1 MAATKIFGITATVGQ
16 AIAYIADSKKT
27 ENGLY
32 ISTCMCSREPS
43 KAAKEFE
50 EITARG
56 TGRSSILAQHFIVS
70 FKPGEITPQKAFEIG
85 MEICDKFLKFQYQY
99 YLAVH
104 TDKDHI
110 HLHTIFNNTNV
121 INGRTFEYLE
131 NRHTSQQDRSFQKL
145 RNVTDEVCR
154 KHGLSVIEHPEQSKG
169 KSHWE
174 WDMNRQ
180 GLSWKAK
187 LKNAIDKVVSE
198 SENFEDFLRRCA
210 ENRILVQYNPEHRI
224 DLKFMLAEQ
233 KERNPRAKYT
243 RSRTLGWFY
252 ETPQIKSRIAMC
264 HGEVTYTPKTK
275 IRTVSEK
282 TPENKF
288 IQDAIDRGNMKVA
301 SIAKNILTQY
311 GVSPENMR
319 SAVMQAYAQRG
330 KLSAELNRLQTEIED
345 SKVVLKVLRRY
356 HKVKGIHAELKNLS
370 GRKEKKFREQNSYEL
385 QEYREV
391 SHQLLEWYP
400 DKHLPTVDE
409 LEQKITTL
417 MQERSKKNELY
428 KSVSQKSKDLAQ
440 AQQTIDEF
448 LRQERA
454 VQEQNKKR
462 KKNGDLE

>member
-16 AIAYIADSKKT
+16 AIAYIADPKKT

-43 KAAKEFE
+43 KAVKEFQ

-56 TGRSSILAQHFIVS
+56 TGRSSVLAQHFIIS
-70 FKPGEITPQKAFEIG
+70 FKPGEITPQKAYEIG

-99 YLAVH
+99 YLAIH
-104 TDKDHI
+104 TDKDH
-110 HLHTIFNNTNV
+110 LHMHCIFNNTNV

-131 NRHTSQQDRSFQKL
+131 NRRTTQQDRAFQKL
-145 RNVTDEVCR
+145 RKVADEVCR
-154 KHGLSVIEHPEQSKG
+154 EHGLSVIEHPERSKG

-187 LKNAIDKVVSE
+187 LKNAIDRVVAE

-210 ENRILVQYNPEHRI
+210 EYGILVQYNPEHKI

-233 KERNPRAKYT
+233 RERNPRAKYT

-252 ETPQIKSRIAMC
+252 EAPQIKGRIAVC
-264 HGEVTYTPKTK
+264 RGEVAYTPKTK
-275 IRTVSEK
+275 IRNVSEK

-311 GVSPENMR
+311 SVSPENMR
-319 SAVMQAYAQRG
+319 SAAMQTYAQRG
-330 KLSAELNRLQTEIED
+330 KLSAELNSLQTEIED
-345 SKVVLKVLRRY
+345 SKYQLKILKKY
-356 HKVKGIHAELKNLS
+356 HKLKGIHAELKNLS

-391 SHQLLEWYP
+391 SRQLLEWYP
-400 DKHLPTVDE
+400 DKHLPTIDE
-409 LEQKITTL
+409 LEQKITAL
-417 MQERSKKNELY
+417 MQERSEKNELY

-440 AQQTIDEF
+440 AQQTIEEF

-454 VQEQNKKR
+454 VHEQSRKK

>member
-1 MAATKIFGITATVGQ
+1 MAATKIFGISATVSQ
-16 AIAYIADSKKT
+16 AIAYIADPKKT

-32 ISTCMCSREPS
+32 ISTCMCSREP
-43 KAAKEFE
+43 AKETKDFADV
-50 EITARG
+50 TAKG
-56 TGRSSILAQHFIVS
+56 TGRSSVLAQHFIVS

-104 TDKDHI
+104 TDKDH
-110 HLHTIFNNTNV
+110 LHMHCIFNNTNL

-131 NRHTSQQDRSFQKL
+131 NRRTSQQDRAFQKL
-145 RNVTDEVCR
+145 RMVADEVC
-154 KHGLSVIEHPEQSKG
+154 KEHGLSVIEHPERNKG
-169 KSHWE
+169 KSYWE

-198 SENFEDFLRRCA
+198 SESWEDFLRRCA
-210 ENRILVQYNPEHRI
+210 ENNILVQYNPEHKI

-233 KERNPRAKYT
+233 LERNPRAKYT

-264 HGEVTYTPKTK
+264 RGEITYTPKTQLRK
-275 IRTVSEK
+275 TAEK
-282 TPENKF
+282 TAENRF
-288 IQDAIDRGNMKVA
+288 IQDAIIRGNMKVA

-311 GVSPENMR
+311 DVSPENMR
-319 SAVMQAYAQRG
+319 SAAMQAYAQRG

-345 SKVVLKVLRRY
+345 SKSVLKVLKRY

-385 QEYREV
+385 QEYKEV
-391 SHQLLEWYP
+391 SRQLLEWYP
-400 DKHLPTVDE
+400 DKNLPTIDE
-409 LEQKITTL
+409 LEQKITAL
-417 MQERSKKNELY
+417 MQERSEKNELY
-428 KSVSQKSKDLAQ
+428 HSVSQKSKDLAQ
-440 AQQTIDEF
+440 AQQNIEEF

-454 VQEQNKKR
+454 VQEQSR
-462 KKNGDLE
+462 KKKKSGDLE

>member
-1 MAATKIFGITATVGQ
+1 MAATKIFGITATIGQ
-16 AIAYIADSKKT
+16 AIAYIADPKKT

-32 ISTCMCSREPS
+32 ISTCMCSRKPS

-56 TGRSSILAQHFIVS
+56 TGRSSVLAQHFIVS
-70 FKPGEITPQKAFEIG
+70 FKPGEITPQKAYEIG

-104 TDKDHI
+104 TDKS
-110 HLHTIFNNTNV
+110 HLHLHVIFNNTNV

-131 NRHTSQQDRSFQKL
+131 NRRTSQQDRAFQKL
-145 RNVTDEVCR
+145 RKVADEVCR
-154 KHGLSVIEHPEQSKG
+154 EHGLSVIEHPERSKG

-198 SENFEDFLRRCA
+198 SENFENFLRKCV
-210 ENRILVQYNPEHRI
+210 ENGILVQYNPEHKI

-233 KERNPRAKYT
+233 RERNPRAKYT

-264 HGEVTYTPKTK
+264 RGEVTYTPKTK

-282 TPENKF
+282 TPENSF
-288 IQDAIDRGNMKVA
+288 IHDAIDRGNMKVA

-319 SAVMQAYAQRG
+319 SAAMQAYAQRG
-330 KLSAELNRLQTEIED
+330 RLSAELNRLQTEIED
-345 SKVVLKVLRRY
+345 NKTILKVLKKY
-356 HKVKGIHAELKNLS
+356 HKVKSIHAELKNLS
-370 GRKEKKFREQNSYEL
+370 VRKEKKFREQNSYEL

-391 SHQLLEWYP
+391 SRQLLEWYP
-400 DKHLPTVDE
+400 DKHLPTIDE
-409 LEQKITTL
+409 LEQKITALT
-417 MQERSKKNELY
+417 QERSEKNELY

-440 AQQTIDEF
+440 AQQTIEEF

-454 VQEQNKKR
+454 VHEQSRKK

>member
-16 AIAYIADSKKT
+16 AIAYIADPKKT

-104 TDKDHI
+104 TDKDHL
-110 HLHTIFNNTNV
+110 HLHCIFNNTNM

-131 NRHTSQQDRSFQKL
+131 NRHTTQQDRAFQKL
-145 RNVTDEVCR
+145 RIVTDEVCR
-154 KHGLSVIEHPEQSKG
+154 EHGLSVIEHPERSKG

-187 LKNAIDKVVSE
+187 LKNAIDKVVAE
-198 SENFEDFLRRCA
+198 SENWEEFLRRCA
-210 ENRILVQYNPEHRI
+210 ENGILVQYNPEHKI

-233 KERNPRAKYT
+233 LERNPRAKYT
-243 RSRTLGWFY
+243 RTRTLGWFY
-252 ETPQIKSRIAMC
+252 ETPQIKSRIDSC
-264 HGEVTYTPKTK
+264 HGVVNYVPKSK
-275 IRTVSEK
+275 IRMTEEK
-282 TPENKF
+282 TPENRF
-288 IQDAIDRGNMKVA
+288 IQDAITRGNMKVA

-319 SAVMQAYAQRG
+319 SAAMQAYAQRG
-330 KLSAELNRLQTEIED
+330 KLSADLNRLQTEIED
-345 SKVVLKVLRRY
+345 SKAVLKVLKRY

-385 QEYREV
+385 QEYKEV
-391 SHQLLEWYP
+391 SHQLLEWFP

-409 LEQKITTL
+409 LEQKITAL
-417 MQERSKKNELY
+417 MQERSEKNELY
-428 KSVSQKSKDLAQ
+428 HSVSQKSKDLAQ
-440 AQQTIDEF
+440 AQQTIEEF

-454 VQEQNKKR
+454 VQEQSR
-462 KKNGDLE
+462 KKKKSGDLE

>member
-1 MAATKIFGITATVGQ
+1 MAATKIFGITATVGS
-16 AIAYIADSKKT
+16 AIAYIADPKKT

-32 ISTCMCSREPS
+32 ISTCMCSREPA
-43 KAAKEFE
+43 KAAKDFADV
-50 EITARG
+50 TAKG
-56 TGRSSILAQHFIVS
+56 TGRSSVLAQHFIVS
-70 FKPGEITPQKAFEIG
+70 FKPGEVTPQKAFEIG
-85 MEICDKFLKFQYQY
+85 MEICDRFLKFQYQY
-99 YLAVH
+99 YLAIH
-104 TDKDHI
+104 TDKDH
-110 HLHTIFNNTNV
+110 LHMHCIFNNTNL

-131 NRHTSQQDRSFQKL
+131 NRRTSQQDRSFQKL
-145 RNVTDEVCR
+145 RIVADEVCR
-154 KHGLSVIEHPEQSKG
+154 EHGLSIIEHPERGKG

-198 SENFEDFLRRCA
+198 SENWEVFLRRCA
-210 ENRILVQYNPEHRI
+210 ENNILVQYNPEHKI

-233 KERNPRAKYT
+233 LERNPRAKYT

-264 HGEVTYTPKTK
+264 RGEVTYTPKTQ
-275 IRTVSEK
+275 IRKTAEK
-282 TPENKF
+282 TPENRF
-288 IQDAIDRGNMKVA
+288 IQDTITRGNMKVA

-319 SAVMQAYAQRG
+319 SAAMQAYAQRG
-330 KLSAELNRLQTEIED
+330 KLSAELNSLQTVIED
-345 SKVVLKVLRRY
+345 SKYQLKILKKY
-356 HKVKGIHAELKNLS
+356 HSLKGIHAELKNLS

-385 QEYREV
+385 QEYKEV
-391 SHQLLEWYP
+391 SRQLLEWYP

-409 LEQKITTL
+409 MEQKITAL
-417 MQERSKKNELY
+417 MQERSEKNELY
-428 KSVSQKSKDLAQ
+428 HSVSQKSKDLAQ
-440 AQQTIDEF
+440 AQQTIEEF

-462 KKNGDLE
+462 KKSGDLE

>member
-16 AIAYIADSKKT
+16 AIAYIADPKKT

-50 EITARG
+50 EIIARG
-56 TGRSSILAQHFIVS
+56 TGRSSVLAQHFIVS

-99 YLAVH
+99 YLAIH
-104 TDKDHI
+104 TDKDH
-110 HLHTIFNNTNV
+110 LHMHCIFNNTNV

-131 NRHTSQQDRSFQKL
+131 NRRTSQQDRAFQKL
-145 RNVTDEVCR
+145 RKVADEVCR
-154 KHGLSVIEHPEQSKG
+154 EHGLSVIEHPERSKG

-210 ENRILVQYNPEHRI
+210 ENGILVQYNPEHKI

-252 ETPQIKSRIAMC
+252 ETPQIKSRIAVYR
-264 HGEVTYTPKTK
+264 GEVTYTPKTK

-301 SIAKNILTQY
+301 SIAKNVLTQY

-319 SAVMQAYAQRG
+319 SEAMQAYAQRG

-345 SKVVLKVLRRY
+345 NKTILKVLKKY
-356 HKVKGIHAELKNLS
+356 HKVKGIHTELKNLS

-391 SHQLLEWYP
+391 SRQLLEWYP
-400 DKHLPTVDE
+400 DKHLPTIDE
-409 LEQKITTL
+409 LEQKITAL
-417 MQERSKKNELY
+417 IQERSEKNELY

-440 AQQTIDEF
+440 AQQTIEEF

-454 VQEQNKKR
+454 VHEQSRKK